1 VSQSQ
6 PPWPGP
12 GEGGAVSLSS
22 EGVDLD
28 LDKTGVRALIATLT
42 NPDGSTA
49 IADNQITSILIEEG
63 WLAVVLT
70 DEDVPRE
77 QLSRLHAHLKRNV
90 ADVEVEIRSGGRVF
104 RGGHGFGQK
113 RHVLAV
119 LGGKGGVGK
128 STVAVS
134 LSLTLAAMG
143 FRVGILDGDLNGPD
157 VPHMLGVHPRG
168 ERSGHD
174 WRLAAIRKPTQ
185 RRRPYQRWGLEVMSV
200 GFVVSERA
208 PLAATGRWLVSGVLR
223 NLIFDVAWRADI
235 IVIDA
240 PPGTGEEL
248 QVMVRELPLS
258 GALFVTTP
266 QDLAQMDAERTLS
279 HLREHGVP
287 VIGMVQN
294 MASLTC
300 PHCAQAIDLYSL
312 SKRLEDAGV
321 PVLGRIPFDTR
332 LAMTADSGLPLVLGD
347 PRGPIAFEFAR
358 IGSSVRRWIAERDQE
373 LSQAAR
379 VA

>member
-1 VSQSQ
+1 MDE
-6 PPWPGP
+6 P
-12 GEGGAVSLSS
+12 
-22 EGVDLD
+22 
-28 LDKTGVRALIATLT
+28 GVRAHIATLVGA
-42 NPDGSTA
+42 DGA
-49 IADNQITSILIEEG
+49 PVLRDAHITSILIDQG

-70 DEDVPRE
+70 AEDLPRDV
-77 QLSRLHAHLKRNV
+77 LSRLHTHLKQAF

-104 RGGHGFGQK
+104 RGGDGFGPK

-157 VPHMLGVHPRG
+157 IPHMLGVHPRSD
-168 ERSGHD
+168 RSRQD
-174 WRLAAIRKPTQ
+174 WRLSAIRKPAH
-185 RRRPYQRWGLEVMSV
+185 RRKPYERWGLEVMSV

-223 NLIFDVAWRADI
+223 NLIFDVAWKADI
-235 IVIDA
+235 VVIDA
-240 PPGTGEEL
+240 PPGTGEEI

-258 GALFVTTP
+258 GAIFVTTP

-279 HLREHGVP
+279 HLKEHGVP

-332 LAMTADSGLPLVLGD
+332 LSVTADTGLPLVLGD
-347 PRGPIAFEFAR
+347 PSGPIAFEFAR
-358 IGSSVRRWIAERDQE
+358 IGGTVRRWLVDRNQQV
-373 LSQAAR
+373 LSSAA
-379 VA
+379 

>member
-1 VSQSQ
+1 MAAHII
-6 PPWPGP
+6 G
-12 GEGGAVSLSS
+12 
-22 EGVDLD
+22 GVDES
-28 LDKTGVRALIATLT
+28 GVRAHIATLVDA
-42 NPDGSTA
+42 DGSPRV
-49 IADNQITSILIEEG
+49 ADSHITSVLVEDG

-70 DEDVPRE
+70 AEDLPRA
-77 QLSRLHAHLKRNV
+77 LLARLHAHLR
-90 ADVEVEIRSGGRVF
+90 AAYPLVEVEIRSGGRVF
-104 RGGHGFGQK
+104 RGGDGFGQK

-143 FRVGILDGDLNGPD
+143 VRVGILDGDLNGPD
-157 VPHMLGVHPRG
+157 IPHMLGVHPRHD
-168 ERSGHD
+168 RSRQD
-174 WRLAAIRKPTQ
+174 WRLSAIRKPAQ
-185 RRRPYQRWGLEVMSV
+185 RRKPYERWGLEVMSV

-223 NLIFDVAWRADI
+223 NLIFDVAWKADV

-240 PPGTGEEL
+240 PPGTGEEI

-279 HLREHGVP
+279 HLKEHGVP

-300 PHCAQAIDLYSL
+300 PHCARAIDLYSL
-312 SKRLEDAGV
+312 SRRLEDAGV

-332 LAMTADSGLPLVLGD
+332 LSVTADTGLPLVLGD
-347 PRGPIAFEFAR
+347 PSGPIAFEFAR
-358 IGSSVRRWIAERDQE
+358 IGGAVRRWLAQRDQQL
-373 LSQAAR
+373 LSPAA
-379 VA
+379 

>member
-1 VSQSQ
+1 VN
-6 PPWPGP
+6 
-12 GEGGAVSLSS
+12 EA
-22 EGVDLD
+22 
-28 LDKTGVRALIATLT
+28 GVRALIATLT
-42 NPDGSTA
+42 DADGSPV
-49 IADNQITSILIEEG
+49 IADSQITSVLIEDG

-70 DEDVPRE
+70 AADLPRQ
-77 QLSRLHAHLKRNV
+77 QLAQLHAHLQQ
-90 ADVEVEIRSGGRVF
+90 AAPDLEIEIRSGGRVF
-104 RGGHGFGQK
+104 RGGFGFGQK
-113 RHVLAV
+113 RHVVAV

-157 VPHMLGVHPRG
+157 IPHMLGVHPGR
-168 ERSGHD
+168 ERARPD
-174 WRLAAIRKPTQ
+174 WRLSAIRKPAQ
-185 RRRPYQRWGLEVMSV
+185 RRKPYARWGLEVMSV

-223 NLIFDVAWRADI
+223 NLIFDVAWRADV

-240 PPGTGEEL
+240 PPGTGEEI

-332 LAMTADSGLPLVLGD
+332 LSVTADSGLPLVLGD
-347 PRGPIAFEFAR
+347 PQGPIAFEFAR
-358 IGSSVRRWIAERDQE
+358 IGSAVRRWLAERDLE
-373 LSQAAR
+373 LGQAA
-379 VA
+379 